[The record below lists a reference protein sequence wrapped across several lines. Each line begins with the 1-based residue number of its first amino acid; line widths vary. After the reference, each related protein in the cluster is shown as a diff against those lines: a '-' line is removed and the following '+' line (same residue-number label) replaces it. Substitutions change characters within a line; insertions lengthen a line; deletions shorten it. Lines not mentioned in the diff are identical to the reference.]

1 VNLFRFAL
9 QQDTT
14 YMKFK
19 TTPLTLAFSFVSII
33 ASAQT
38 VTPSMPAAKIK
49 DGGPATAALLNAPA
63 NVKVDAA
70 GNVYIADY
78 SNNRVRKVD
87 AKTGVITTVAGS
99 GKQGFNGD
107 GGPATDAAFKGVNDI
122 AVDSAGDIFIA
133 DQFNNKIRKVDG
145 KTGIVT
151 TVAGSH
157 QGSNGD
163 DGPATKA
170 QLNMPTSVG
179 VDAAGNI
186 YISDFGNNKI
196 RKVDAKTGNISTI
209 AGDGKEGKKGDDGP
223 AKDAEIDQPGGM
235 FVTPAG
241 DVYFAD
247 EVNCKVRKIDGK
259 TGDISTVAGNG
270 KEGKK
275 GDGGSATVAQL
286 SKPCGVAMDAQ
297 GNIYIADEYNFK
309 IRRVDAGS
317 GEISTFAGTG
327 KEGANGDEGDATSVA
342 LSGPCG
348 IAVDSKGI
356 VYFTDHTTNLV
367 RKVDTSGDMTVFAG
381 KYVEPKK

>member
-1 VNLFRFAL
+1 MFRFTAL
-9 QQDTT
+9 KINF
-14 YMKFK
+14 MKLQNTSFI
-19 TTPLTLAFSFVSII
+19 LAFSFITM
-33 ASAQT
+33 AAQAQT

-99 GKQGFNGD
+99 GKQGFAGD
-107 GGPATDAAFKGVNDI
+107 GGPATDATFKGVSDI
-122 AVDSAGDIFIA
+122 AIDSAGDIFVA

-151 TVAGSH
+151 TVAGTH
-157 QGSNGD
+157 MGSNGD

-170 QLNMPTSVG
+170 QLNMPNSVA

-196 RKVDAKTGNISTI
+196 RKVDAKTGTISTI

-223 AKDAEIDQPGGM
+223 AASAEIDQPGTIL
-235 FVTPAG
+235 VTSNG
-241 DVYFAD
+241 DIYFAD
-247 EVNCKVRKIDGK
+247 EVNCKIRKIDGK
-259 TGDISTVAGNG
+259 TGDISAVAGTG

-275 GDGGSATVAQL
+275 GDGAAATAAQL
-286 SKPCGVAMDAQ
+286 SKPCGIAIDAQ
-297 GNIYIADEYNFK
+297 GNIYIADEYNFRVRK
-309 IRRVDAGS
+309 VDASS
-317 GEISTFAGTG
+317 GEISTIAGTG
-327 KEGANGDEGDATSVA
+327 KEGANGDEGDGTTVA

-348 IAVDSKGI
+348 VAVDKNGN

-367 RKVDTSGDMTVFAG
+367 RKVDGSGDMTVFAG